1 MDGHPGEWAV
11 GFHGST
17 IEGTSSICDS
27 RNFRVGPRN
36 MFESDSD
43 TNKLSDQYG
52 QPCGKGIYF
61 ASNIEIAERYS
72 RASVDDKQVVMQ
84 VRFSTFSVLGKE
96 EALHEFAC
104 IECSYIPFENEP
116 CILFVPNLLSWGRIY
131 MFNSS
136 KRICHMLVGGGGFT
150 PPPPPTKL
158 FTTEKLNF
166 SL

>member
-1 MDGHPGEWAV
+1 MCYVLSLKPSDFDDAGNFQFTSKEGELYKRGGLDYFQPSSDWVRLGLRVRGRYDSGNDDWLRMDGHPGEWAV

-61 ASNIEIAERYS
+61 ASSIQIAEGYS
-72 RASVDDKQVVMQ
+72 KASVDDKQVVMQ
-84 VRFSTFSVLGKE
+84 VSFSTFP
-96 EALHEFAC
+96 
-104 IECSYIPFENEP
+104 Y
-116 CILFVPNLLSWGRIY
+116 
-131 MFNSS
+131 
-136 KRICHMLVGGGGFT
+136 
-150 PPPPPTKL
+150 
-158 FTTEKLNF
+158 
-166 SL
+166 